1 MPRKYTRKRTRR
13 TRRKRQ
19 EQKQKQFPRI
29 YMGGDQEK
37 PCVFINMIA
46 NEGLG
51 NQLFM
56 YAAGLVASKK
66 TGLPVC
72 LIRSQH
78 NPHTPNNYTTLFK
91 DPSNV
96 EIIDK
101 EADVSDRLQKAETIL
116 NIPDGHATGK
126 WSKNNIKYSNAT
138 KKTNARMPFRY
149 FQNYSAVEGVIDEVK
164 KRLTDNEFHKKEY
177 EALRKSTDSATSAFV
192 HVRRGD
198 YVGAG
203 WDLKED
209 YYKRAV
215 EILKT
220 EAQKKNTEIKT
231 LWIISTDR
239 EWCES
244 IWGKETDSL
253 KYYVSKNEL
262 EALYKMMLCEAG
274 AVISAS
280 TFSSWG
286 AMMGPD
292 RVVNSTIVYP
302 LNWLTH
308 DNDGDNP
315 LNFPDGGKW
324 IGIPNTVPNTDP
336 NTVPNTD

>member
-13 TRRKRQ
+13 KGQQQKENDKNTIRK
-19 EQKQKQFPRI
+19 
-29 YMGGDQEK
+29 GGDD
-37 PCVFINMIA
+37 PCIFINMIE

-51 NQLFM
+51 NQLFIF
-56 YAAGLVASKK
+56 AAGLVASKK
-66 TGLPVC
+66 IGLPIC
-72 LIRSQH
+72 LIRSQK
-78 NPHTPNNYTTLFK
+78 NPHTNNTYKTLFK
-91 DPSNV
+91 NPVDV
-96 EIIDK
+96 QIIDK
-101 EADVSDRLQKAETIL
+101 EADMSDRIQAAETIL
-116 NIPDGHATGK
+116 NIPAVQATGN
-126 WSKNNIKYSNAT
+126 WSRNNIKYDNAT
-138 KKTNARMPFRY
+138 KKTNARMPFRH
-149 FQNYSAVEGVIDEVK
+149 FQKYSAVEGVIDDVK
-164 KRLTDNEFHKKEY
+164 RRLINKEFRMSKYHPI
-177 EALRKSTDSATSAFV
+177 RNSTNPATSAFV

-215 EILKT
+215 ETLNA
-220 EAQKKNTEIKT
+220 EAQKKNTDIKT

-244 IWGKETDSL
+244 VWGKETDSL
-253 KYYVSKNEL
+253 KYFESKNEL

-315 LNFPDGGKW
+315 LSFPDHGKW
-324 IGIPNTVPNTDP
+324 IGIPNRVPNT
-336 NTVPNTD
+336 V